1 MGQKVN
7 FPENR
12 KRINKSRSEVT
23 QGPHLAIFSTDLG
36 WFGLWGFGRHI
47 AGLTIG
53 HASTED
59 VREGVQR
66 KCHSCGESPPT
77 EETDWFPGLRQR
89 LQQYTHGIETDFE
102 DCRVHVPD
110 LTAFQQRVLESTCRI
125 GYGSTVTYRQ
135 LAEQSGKPR
144 AARAVGN
151 VMASNRVPIIIPC
164 HRVVAAGGK
173 WGGYSAP
180 QGVSLK
186 QRLLQMESEV
196 VEKGTKTEVYK
207 ESKK

>member
-1 MGQKVN
+1 MGQKVKY
-7 FPENR
+7 PESR
-12 KRINKSRSEVT
+12 QRIDKFRSEAT
-23 QGPHLAIFSTDLG
+23 DSPYLTIFSTELG
-36 WFGLWGFGRHI
+36 WFGLWGTGRHI

-53 HASTED
+53 HASPED
-59 VREGVQR
+59 VREGIRR
-66 KCHSCGESPPT
+66 KCHSCGESLPT

-89 LQQYTHGIETDFE
+89 LQRYTHGIETDFE
-102 DCRVHVPD
+102 DCHVNVSD
-110 LTAFQQRVLESTCRI
+110 LTTFQQRVLESTCRI

-135 LAEQSGKPR
+135 LAEQSGRPR

-173 WGGYSAP
+173 WGGYSAA

-196 VEKGTKTEVYK
+196 VEKGMKTEGDK
-207 ESKK
+207 G